1 MRLPA
6 FLLSQKK
13 TLTMPRTKTFDE
25 QDVLEKAI
33 DLFWKKGYHATS
45 MQDLV
50 EHLGI
55 NRASLYSTFGNKET
69 LFERAILHYR
79 ATNQRGLRSFLFS
92 QPDVRTGLSALFRR
106 AIDESVSDPD
116 RKGCFVVNTVTELA
130 PHDQK
135 IKAMADENQQ
145 GFLDILITYL
155 QTGVDRGEISSDK
168 DLEAIA
174 MLLFTLYNGLKVVG
188 KVELDGAR
196 LEGAIQVALRSIG

>member
-1 MRLPA
+1 
-6 FLLSQKK
+6 
-13 TLTMPRTKTFDE
+13 MPRTKAFNE

-79 ATNQRGLRSFLFS
+79 ATSQRGLRSFLFS
-92 QPDVRTGLSALFRR
+92 QPDVRTGLTELFRR

-135 IKAMADENQQ
+135 IKKMADENQQ
-145 GFLDILITYL
+145 GFLDILTTYL
-155 QTGVDRGEISSDK
+155 QAGVDRGEISSDK
-168 DLEAIA
+168 DLPAIA

-196 LEGAIQVALRSIG
+196 LERAIQVALRAIN